1 MKKRRDK
8 KSIKSNNKS
17 NKRSWINS
25 VGMKIYGQLFL
36 MAAVAIGVIIILS
49 SSLQS
54 ITDANSKIINE
65 QVNEVE
71 KASEISRDFSYIN
84 GQVLSHVL
92 TTREVDME
100 SIAANVNE
108 RINLVNAKTDEF
120 ASLLSEGDV
129 RKEDFDKFIADYT
142 RYKKT
147 VESLLNTSQVNK
159 TQATVSATSNLS
171 MFESN
176 IENYI
181 NSIISY
187 TNAAMEA
194 EQLNIQS
201 ISFRVPF
208 IVIFAV
214 VFFVVVIIAC
224 IFVISIT
231 LVRPLKRATKQI
243 GTIVE
248 DIEANQG
255 DLTKR
260 ISVTSKD
267 EIGYLSTGLNS
278 FLELVQKIISGMIV
292 HCNDLG
298 IQGKVVEDNVWKA
311 SEGADSIS
319 GTTEELAAGMQQV
332 SATVTSMNEETKG
345 MTETVNQMVERA
357 VKGKDYAQEIKEK
370 AYNVG
375 TKAVSSKQEAVGMI
389 SSIDTVVNESIENS
403 KQIHKISELTDNILS
418 IASKTNLLALNASI
432 EAARAGEA
440 GRGFAVVADEIR
452 NLADD
457 SKHTANYIQ
466 NISTEVIKHVEG
478 LAENTGKMLNFV
490 NERVLDD
497 YDTLEETGKD
507 YLNAADTIDEIME
520 EFKSRMVELLE
531 VVSET
536 SRANNDINIT
546 IGEST
551 SGITHVAEHTT
562 DLSVSV
568 GEISGALNEVN
579 DIIVQLK
586 KSVEHFVAY

>member
-108 RINLVNAKTDEF
+108 RINLLNAKTDEF

-260 ISVTSKD
+260 ITVSSKD
-267 EIGYLSTGLNS
+267 EIGYLATGLNG
-278 FLELVQKIISGMIV
+278 FLELVQTIISGMIV
-292 HCNDLG
+292 HCNELG
-298 IQGKVVEDNVWKA
+298 IQGKVVEENVWKA
-311 SEGADSIS
+311 SEGSDSIS

-332 SATVTSMNEETKG
+332 SATVTSLNEETKG